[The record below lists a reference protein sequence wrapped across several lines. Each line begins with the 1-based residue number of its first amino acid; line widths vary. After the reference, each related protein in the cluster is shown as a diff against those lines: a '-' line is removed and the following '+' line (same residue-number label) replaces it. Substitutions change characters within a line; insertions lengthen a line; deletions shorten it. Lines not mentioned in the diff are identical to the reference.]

1 LRQRCNNLG
10 IDRRRPFRTRY
21 GGGRISKMRR
31 IWREYVSPN
40 IYNTYQGLKRA
51 LPVVGNVMMAPITT
65 MYNVAEMGSYAA
77 AGPAGPIMLEITT
90 APIRWVAH
98 NPLEAV
104 QIGAATSWTAG
115 FVVGLTSE
123 DYLSLDS
130 YVQAGLAIWDA
141 NGNLVVAGPEL
152 LGMFLHLYEGKIL
165 SFIGSGISGGMA
177 GVKAIIN
184 MAKALYY
191 TGKIMGVNAK
201 NVKNAIQGA
210 YSFINDY
217 VKYPVWNG
225 SKWIYRNIMMS

>member
-1 LRQRCNNLG
+1 
-10 IDRRRPFRTRY
+10 
-21 GGGRISKMRR
+21 
-31 IWREYVSPN
+31 
-40 IYNTYQGLKRA
+40 
-51 LPVVGNVMMAPITT
+51 
-65 MYNVAEMGSYAA
+65 
-77 AGPAGPIMLEITT
+77 
-90 APIRWVAH
+90 
-98 NPLEAV
+98 
-104 QIGAATSWTAG
+104 
-115 FVVGLTSE
+115 
-123 DYLSLDS
+123 
-130 YVQAGLAIWDA
+130 
-141 NGNLVVAGPEL
+141 
-152 LGMFLHLYEGKIL
+152 MFLHLYEGKIL

>member
-1 LRQRCNNLG
+1 MPKNTVAGRPRITRNIRGNNTSLRQRCNNLG

-141 NGNLVVAGPEL
+141 NGNLVVAGP
-152 LGMFLHLYEGKIL
+152 
-165 SFIGSGISGGMA
+165 
-177 GVKAIIN
+177 
-184 MAKALYY
+184 
-191 TGKIMGVNAK
+191 
-201 NVKNAIQGA
+201 
-210 YSFINDY
+210 
-217 VKYPVWNG
+217 
-225 SKWIYRNIMMS
+225 